1 MVVHCYL
8 RNMLNFLIGYAIWGS
23 LRLLNYNVVY
33 ENVIQVIKYSQCCTV
48 LIQQN
53 RLQNS
58 APNLIIVKI
67 TLYLYFRI
75 TNT

>member
-1 MVVHCYL
+1 MYSVKSKYDNGSTL
-8 RNMLNFLIGYAIWGS
+8 LFKKYAKFFMRFG
-23 LRLLNYNVVY
+23 VVY